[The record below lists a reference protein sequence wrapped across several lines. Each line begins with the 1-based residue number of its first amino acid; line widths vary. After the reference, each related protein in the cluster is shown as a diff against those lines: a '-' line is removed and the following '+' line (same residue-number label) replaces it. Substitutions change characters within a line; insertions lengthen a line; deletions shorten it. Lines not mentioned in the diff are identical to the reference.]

1 MDKFQSLDRHFD
13 ARIRGLSRQNHGQ
26 RDEIPRQR
34 TRKGQPRCFNCGRTG
49 HPAINGSERK
59 EASPQPLP
67 QKSYPARRSYYQPHF
82 SYNQPRDGY
91 QNSPQQHRRDLN
103 LAVLDEHLSNED
115 FIAEPERNTTSQVST
130 DSQEP
135 FHKKGKIMQVASVN
149 IIASETVMSSKL
161 KSRNSQ
167 TSHRR
172 LTPRCLL
179 PLPGKINQTFQYVK
193 PTAER
198 ETRPYLGHVPEPA
211 RTQENN
217 VEKIREEIKSNLAS
231 ALNLFKKL
239 PSVHKTTVR
248 PGNQPNEAQSPRAV
262 VPHGTTPR
270 LIRSPIESPTLS
282 VHNRDK
288 VLLFSAK
295 LLNRFQVV

>member
-82 SYNQPRDGY
+82 SYNQLRDGY

-103 LAVLDEHLSNED
+103 LAVLHEHLSNED

-135 FHKKGKIMQVASVN
+135 FHKKGKIMQSASVN

-167 TSHRR
+167 TSHSR

-179 PLPGKINQTFQYVK
+179 PLPGK
-193 PTAER
+193 
-198 ETRPYLGHVPEPA
+198 
-211 RTQENN
+211 
-217 VEKIREEIKSNLAS
+217 
-231 ALNLFKKL
+231 
-239 PSVHKTTVR
+239 
-248 PGNQPNEAQSPRAV
+248 
-262 VPHGTTPR
+262 
-270 LIRSPIESPTLS
+270 
-282 VHNRDK
+282 
-288 VLLFSAK
+288 
-295 LLNRFQVV
+295 

>member
-1 MDKFQSLDRHFD
+1 MLVFEVCLDKIMASVM
-13 ARIRGLSRQNHGQ
+13 I
-26 RDEIPRQR
+26 EIPRQR

-49 HPAINGSERK
+49 NLAINGSERK

-135 FHKKGKIMQVASVN
+135 FHKKGKIMQSASVN
-149 IIASETVMSSKL
+149 IIASETVMSSKQ

-179 PLPGKINQTFQYVK
+179 PLPGKINQNISVRQ
-193 PTAER
+193 AHCR
-198 ETRPYLGHVPEPA
+198 TRNSTISWSRS
-211 RTQENN
+211 RTCENSG
-217 VEKIREEIKSNLAS
+217 K
-231 ALNLFKKL
+231 
-239 PSVHKTTVR
+239 
-248 PGNQPNEAQSPRAV
+248 
-262 VPHGTTPR
+262 
-270 LIRSPIESPTLS
+270 
-282 VHNRDK
+282 
-288 VLLFSAK
+288 
-295 LLNRFQVV
+295 